1 MKTPQQSNCPV
12 QLSKTLLDKQRAGAE
27 LRFIGRS
34 AFTLVELLIVTGIMA
49 ILFGLLAAG
58 LSRAKMAAQRVA
70 CLNNLK
76 QWGCATHLYAHE
88 NDDQLPR
95 EAAFDGIN
103 PWEATGSPT
112 NSDVWYNAL
121 AVTTGVSVMTE
132 YSQTPSSQQ
141 DFYSTKTI
149 FHCPSAKFSAVSATY
164 PNFSLAMNSKLMRDF
179 ESGPPVPGSTPAAK
193 DCKLNEIK
201 APDRTALFLD
211 NGVPGEIKL
220 CSFQP
225 AYTGQPKAYASQ
237 FPGRHNR
244 AGNILFADGHAL
256 TIPGIKVV
264 EMNPGSPFRG
274 RAIYPPVEVVWRHDP
289 ALVP

>member
-1 MKTPQQSNCPV
+1 MKMHQQRKCPFPV
-12 QLSKTLLDKQRAGAE
+12 PGTRLREHPGGTQLSL
-27 LRFIGRS
+27 FSRS
-34 AFTLVELLIVTGIMA
+34 AFTLVELLIVSAIVA

-58 LSRAKMAAQRVA
+58 LSRAKMAAQRIV

-88 NDDQLPR
+88 NDEQLPR

-103 PWEATGSPT
+103 PWEVTGSPT
-112 NSDVWYNAL
+112 NSDVWHNAL
-121 AVTTGVSVMTE
+121 PVTASVSAMTQ
-132 YSQTPSSQQ
+132 YAQTPSSQQ
-141 DFYSTKTI
+141 DFYSAKTI
-149 FHCPSAKFSAVSATY
+149 FHCPSAHFSAVAATY

-179 ESGPPVPGSTPAAK
+179 ESAPPPPKGTPAASE
-193 DCKLNEIK
+193 CKLSDIK

-211 NGVPGEIKL
+211 SGIPGEARL

-225 AYTGQPKAYASQ
+225 PYTGQPKADASQ

-244 AGNILFADGHAL
+244 GGNIVFADAHAL
-256 TIPGIKVV
+256 TLPGTKVV
-264 EMNPGSPFRG
+264 EMNPASAFRG